1 MLTIFVL
8 SCADLTRC
16 LDIGIYGFSVGI
28 MGAVFI
34 CIIIGAG
41 IGLIVYTLLLY
52 FIFEPYTM
60 SKGIGSPEFRLIP
73 GIFAAALAPAGME
86 SLARLRVYQ
95 LITVISI

>member
-8 SCADLTRC
+8 SYADLTRC

-95 LITVISI
+95 LITIISI